1 MRLKNKKEGRHQRA
15 GVCLLLTGVMV
26 VGMMALI
33 FAFSAQD
40 ASRSSDL
47 SGGLCGRIV
56 RGVLT
61 LLGAGADR
69 EKTELWVGI
78 LETPV
83 RKLAHFTEYALF
95 SVIVCT
101 HGLMHRLVSGKR
113 PALFQT
119 GREAFRGF
127 LPLFARTVPFC
138 ILYAVS
144 DEVHQYFVPGRSCRL
159 FDVGVDSTGILF
171 GAALFL
177 LTVHTQ
183 KVKIWIKWLQGPDK
197 IKAQYDTS
205 CREAAERYPVPD
217 RSERIITM
225 RCIELLEGL
234 TYECLQGD
242 VQVPVSAVIN
252 DSRKIAEG
260 CMFLCIRGAAFD
272 GHSFAGEAAKAG
284 AAVLVVEEP
293 VDVPEHVT
301 VIKVDNTRYAMALI
315 SAAWFGHPDQEI
327 TTIAVT
333 GTKGKTTTSTLIYS
347 MLRTAGKSACL
358 IGNMG
363 YPVFDS
369 IEDCKDEIAVIEMS
383 SHQLEFTT
391 RSPHIAVLTNIYPEH
406 LDHYDSF
413 ECYATAKLNIERYQ
427 SAGDIFIYNSDQGL
441 KGLFDPDSY
450 AGEAVGVSVNDPDAG
465 NFEGLNNRLIGR
477 HNLHDCL
484 FAARAA
490 DRLGVSH
497 ADIIK
502 ALENYE
508 GIEHRLEPVGV
519 VGSIKF
525 YNDCIATIPH
535 AVMCAVEAL
544 GDVDSLIFGGMDR
557 GLDYSAFE
565 AALEKSSIRN
575 LICMPDTGHKIGMHM
590 AELGSDKNI
599 VVVED
604 MEGAVRAALSVTQ
617 KGKSCLLSP
626 AAPSYNRYKDFEEKG
641 RHFKSILRRIAE
653 LGGKTN

>member
-1 MRLKNKKEGRHQRA
+1 MYQQLIDYIRDKEI
-15 GVCLLLTGVMV
+15 LLLGFSREGHSTYNFIRRHLPDKHLSIADMREIEIEDENVTLFCGEGYLDAIENADIVIKAPGVP
-26 VGMMALI
+26 LLH
-33 FAFSAQD
+33 FQKPD
-40 ASRSSDL
+40 
-47 SGGLCGRIV
+47 
-56 RGVLT
+56 GVEIT
-61 LLGAGADR
+61 
-69 EKTELWVGI
+69 
-78 LETPV
+78 
-83 RKLAHFTEYALF
+83 
-95 SVIVCT
+95 C
-101 HGLMHRLVSGKR
+101 
-113 PALFQT
+113 QT
-119 GREAFRGF
+119 
-127 LPLFARTVPFC
+127 
-138 ILYAVS
+138 
-144 DEVHQYFVPGRSCRL
+144 D
-159 FDVGVDSTGILF
+159 
-171 GAALFL
+171 LFL
-177 LTVHTQ
+177 
-183 KVKIWIKWLQGPDK
+183 
-197 IKAQYDTS
+197 
-205 CREAAERYPVPD
+205 R
-217 RSERIITM
+217 
-225 RCIELLEGL
+225 
-234 TYECLQGD
+234 
-242 VQVPVSAVIN
+242 
-252 DSRKIAEG
+252 
-260 CMFLCIRGAAFD
+260 
-272 GHSFAGEAAKAG
+272 FADCVCVG
-284 AAVLVVEEP
+284 
-293 VDVPEHVT
+293 
-301 VIKVDNTRYAMALI
+301 
-315 SAAWFGHPDQEI
+315 
-327 TTIAVT
+327 VT

-413 ECYATAKLNIERYQ
+413 ECYAAAKLNIERYQ
-427 SAGDIFIYNSDQGL
+427 TAGDIFIYNADQGL

-484 FAARAA
+484 FAARVA

-497 ADIIK
+497 TDIIK

-535 AVMCAVEAL
+535 SVMCAVEAL

-565 AALEKSSIRN
+565 TALEKSSIRN

-604 MEGAVRAALSVTQ
+604 MEGAVRTALSVTQ